1 MQETPHATD
10 EDIARIAGIVR
21 SAKIGLLTTTSPE
34 GQLHSRPLAA
44 QDVEFDG
51 DLWFFTQD
59 PSEKVRDIA
68 VHSAVNVAFESGKG
82 YLSVAGT
89 AEVVHDRAKVDEYWT
104 PAVEAWFPEG
114 REDPTVALIRV
125 RAESAE
131 YWATDE
137 PGIVSAFKIAK
148 AVVTRTQPDV
158 GENRAVEL

>member
-1 MQETPHATD
+1 M
-10 EDIARIAGIVR
+10 
-21 SAKIGLLTTTSPE
+21 
-34 GQLHSRPLAA
+34 
-44 QDVEFDG
+44 
-51 DLWFFTQD
+51 
-59 PSEKVRDIA
+59 RDIA
-68 VHSAVNVAFESGKG
+68 VHPAVNVAFESGKG